1 MYADRIKHWGIRIG
15 IGLLAVV
22 LLVAGIALFTRA
34 SRQDL
39 LKESAGA
46 IEQTIRKNA
55 LQCYVI
61 EGVYPPDLAYLEE
74 NYGLQINEE
83 DFIVHYEAFS
93 SNLPPVVQVLM
104 RQHGRRGDP

>member
-55 LQCYVI
+55 LQCDVI